1 MVWKKTEKNR
11 SKVQMNQ
18 LEGERFV
25 ADCVTA
31 KEFLY
36 DIKQSYQYGF
46 WIDNKNKM
54 PDFDMVLSH
63 VCYLPKGCGIRVS
76 KKADFTII
84 EDAEHEN
91 VLYPWEIFKKI
102 VSEKQGKT
110 KKYLLRMGFL

>member
-1 MVWKKTEKNR
+1 MLFR
-11 SKVQMNQ
+11 S
-18 LEGERFV
+18 
-25 ADCVTA
+25 
-31 KEFLY
+31 
-36 DIKQSYQYGF
+36 
-46 WIDNKNKM
+46 
-54 PDFDMVLSH
+54 
-63 VCYLPKGCGIRVS
+63 VS